1 MGHYDKKEIQL
12 KVDEILV
19 KTLGVGE
26 DSVEPT
32 ATLKWDL
39 MCDSVDAIEVSMQL
53 ERTFDVTIT
62 DYQIGEMQNGKVED
76 IYEIIYELT
85 K

>member
-1 MGHYDKKEIQL
+1 MN
-12 KVDEILV
+12 
-19 KTLGVGE
+19 TLGVSE

-39 MCDSVDAIEVSMQL
+39 MCDSIDAIEVSMQL
-53 ERTFDVTIT
+53 ERTFGVTIT

-76 IYEIIYELT
+76 VYEIIYELT

>member
-1 MGHYDKKEIQL
+1 MGHYTKKEIQL

-39 MCDSVDAIEVSMQL
+39 MCDSIDAIEVSMQL
-53 ERTFDVTIT
+53 ERTFGVTIT

-76 IYEIIYELT
+76 VYEIIYELT

>member
-1 MGHYDKKEIQL
+1 MGHYNKKEIQL

-19 KTLGVGE
+19 NTLSVGE

-39 MCDSVDAIEVSMQL
+39 MCDSVDAIEIAMQL
-53 ERTFDVTIT
+53 ERTFGVTIT

-76 IYEIIYELT
+76 VYDIIYELT